1 MDYKKKLKEIID
13 TSGLSQQSLADEIG
27 TSLVTLNNWLNG
39 KSTPTRKAL
48 LTKIDALYSKYLQD
62 ENKESIYKRVK
73 YYGLRDL
80 ATSFYLKSVVEL
92 LENFDENKTGRDIND
107 ILELYNVYLYV
118 DDLALPRDLGQDKV
132 EKFVNLKPEILKA
145 ISSFFN
151 TITEENILETIQ
163 DVGFDYHDDLLKLFA
178 THKLYE
184 RVSSEK
190 CYKHS
195 TLQK

>member
-80 ATSFYLKSVVEL
+80 ATSFLLKISHWSCS
-92 LENFDENKTGRDIND
+92 KTLTKTRQG
-107 ILELYNVYLYV
+107 
-118 DDLALPRDLGQDKV
+118 
-132 EKFVNLKPEILKA
+132 A
-145 ISSFFN
+145 ISTTF
-151 TITEENILETIQ
+151 
-163 DVGFDYHDDLLKLFA
+163 
-178 THKLYE
+178 
-184 RVSSEK
+184 
-190 CYKHS
+190 
-195 TLQK
+195 